1 MENITFESTINPTL
15 QEKINRSIIFHYI
28 RNNLNVTRAKISRD
42 LQISGPT
49 VSRIIERLVRENYVI
64 ETDSLISRV
73 GKRPIKLEINP
84 EKGFVVGIDLAKEN
98 LKVAITN
105 FKEEMVE
112 KYQGFTISS
121 DKYKNLN
128 KLIKTIDENLSDFKE
143 KNIPEGKAF
152 DLRAISIALPASI
165 DINTGLVIDSPT
177 FEEWKD
183 LDIIGELER
192 SFRVPVYVENDV
204 NLSVLGEKRYGKA
217 RDYENI
223 IFIEVSKGVGAG
235 IIINNHLFKGS
246 KGLAGEIE
254 CMITHPINLESEVK
268 DKRWLSKN
276 ASFHSIKERAVQA
289 IKKGRESAIPDM
301 VNNNMDRIDSVTVCD
316 AAKRGD
322 TLAREII
329 EDMIKILSIAI
340 INCTLLIN
348 PQVIVIGGDLSN
360 ITDVNE
366 LFIEPIKKFMRKSI
380 PYDFPEIVLTELG
393 ENAGILGASFFAIE
407 SLLVGNFP
415 YTINL
420 NLY

>member
-28 RNNLNVTRAKISRD
+28 RNNKNVTRAKISRD
-42 LQISGPT
+42 LKISGPT

-64 ETDSLISRV
+64 ETESLISKV

-84 EKGFVVGIDLAKEN
+84 EKGFVVGVDLAKEN

-105 FKEEMVE
+105 FKEEMVK
-112 KYQGFTISS
+112 KYQGFTFTG

-128 KLIKTIDENLSDFKE
+128 KLIRTIDEFLSDFKD
-143 KNIPEGKAF
+143 KNIQEGQSF
-152 DLRAISIALPASI
+152 DLKAISVALPAST
-165 DINTGLVIDSPT
+165 DIKTGLVIDSPT

-183 LDIIGELER
+183 LDIIGELGR
-192 SFRVPVYVENDV
+192 AFRVPIYVENDV
-204 NLSVLGEKRYGKA
+204 NLSVLGEKRYGIA
-217 RDYENI
+217 RDYENV

-246 KGLAGEIE
+246 TGLAGEIE
-254 CMITHPINLESEVK
+254 CMITNPKNLESEIK

-276 ASFHSIKERAVQA
+276 ASFHSIKDRAKHA
-289 IKKGRESAIPDM
+289 IGKGRESAILGMVDNDM
-301 VNNNMDRIDSVTVCD
+301 DKIDSLTVCE
-316 AAKRGD
+316 AAQGSD

-329 EDMIKILSIAI
+329 EDMIKILSIAV

-348 PQVIVIGGDLSN
+348 PQIIVIGGELSN
-360 ITDVNE
+360 IANVNE
-366 LFIEPIKKFMRKSI
+366 LFIEPIKIFMRKSI
-380 PYDFPEIVLTELG
+380 PYDFPEIVLTKLG

-420 NLY
+420 NMY